1 MSTIKSY
8 MLDQFITGKIGTL
21 LKTLS
26 SDSYINMP
34 RTNEFSQAEM
44 NDNDCIIKLP
54 VKFRVYADTY
64 NQRYRFMT
72 STYEAWLHFLT
83 LATTPLMPFS
93 YENAFNSVAGGIGNG
108 AELINDGFNTVKDG
122 ITAAGIALGAI
133 KADSS
138 NADALQKFINE
149 IRALSTKITELL
161 NKSATF
167 GHLVYKLE
175 IPGFIRPS
183 EGIPWI
189 IESFT
194 AKPSAEFLRGTYSG
208 QKTNAIRPKPLYID
222 FEVNLATNQIL
233 TRDMALQL
241 FAFTNGKEVD
251 ATKQKDEPKIAE

>member
-1 MSTIKSY
+1 
-8 MLDQFITGKIGTL
+8 MLDQFISGKIGTL

-26 SDSYINMP
+26 SSSYVNMP
-34 RTNEFSQAEM
+34 KTNEFSQAEM

-93 YENAFNSVAGGIGNG
+93 YENAFNSVLPGVGYG
-108 AELINDGFNTVKDG
+108 ASLVNDGFNAIKDG
-122 ITAAGIALGAI
+122 ISAAGIALGVV

-138 NADALQKFINE
+138 NADALQKFITE
-149 IRALSTKITELL
+149 IRDLSAKISTLIS
-161 NKSATF
+161 KAATF

-189 IESFT
+189 IESFN
-194 AKPSAEFLRGTYSG
+194 AKPSAEFLRGTYIG
-208 QKTNAIRPKPLYID
+208 QNSKFIRPKPLYID

-251 ATKQKDEPKIAE
+251 AAKQKDEPKTAE